1 MAKLII
7 QEDSPGMDM
16 GRHLK
21 LKSFGYVH
29 DPGVSDEKLD
39 VFRHPSGKVVGIM
52 PKGNMTGGHL
62 GPAQFFHTNNEDEAW
77 NDPELY
83 PMDHLHSSL
92 EKHHGSK

>member
-1 MAKLII
+1 MAKLIL

-39 VFRHPSGKVVGIM
+39 VFRHPSGKVVGIVHD
-52 PKGNMTGGHL
+52 KHGSG
-62 GPAQFFHTNNEDEAW
+62 FFHTNNEDEAW
-77 NDPELY
+77 NDP
-83 PMDHLHSSL
+83 PIKSMDHLHSSL